1 MEMINV
7 MDVNLVLIVVG
18 AALAFGWG
26 FVYFSERVAGTAFME
41 INGTKTDAPMMVPM
55 ALEALYLLLLSW
67 LVTVFYMLQMDHGM
81 VRGIGVIFSETVII
95 GFFSSAAWS
104 QRPMKLAGLNS
115 GYFIGCIIILL
126 LTNYVG
132 RML

>member
-67 LVTVFYMLQMDHGM
+67 LVAVFLCCKWITAWCAAL
-81 VRGIGVIFSETVII
+81 VR
-95 GFFSSAAWS
+95 
-104 QRPMKLAGLNS
+104 
-115 GYFIGCIIILL
+115 YFPQL
-126 LTNYVG
+126 
-132 RML
+132 

>member
-7 MDVNLVLIVVG
+7 MDVKFVLIIVG

-26 FVYFSERVAGTAFME
+26 FFYFSNRVAGEAFREM
-41 INGTKTDAPMMVPM
+41 NSTKSDGPMMVPM
-55 ALEALYLLLLSW
+55 ALEALYLLLFSW
-67 LVTVFYMLQMDHGM
+67 LIAVFYMLQMDHSM
-81 VRGIGVIFSETVII
+81 VRGIGAIFLATVINSY
-95 GFFSSAAWS
+95 FSSAAWS

-115 GYFIGCIIILL
+115 GYFIGCIVILL

-132 RML
+132 RLM

>member
-7 MDVNLVLIVVG
+7 MDVNLVLIIIG

-26 FVYFSERVAGTAFME
+26 FVYFSERVAGKAFME
-41 INGTKTDAPMMVPM
+41 MNSTKSDGPMMVPM

-67 LVTVFYMLQMDHGM
+67 LIAVFYMLQMDHGTA
-81 VRGIGVIFSETVII
+81 RGIGVIFSATVII

-104 QRPMKLAGLNS
+104 QRPMKLDGLNS

-126 LTNYVG
+126 LTQYVG
-132 RML
+132 RMI

>member
-7 MDVNLVLIVVG
+7 MDVNLMLMIIG

-67 LVTVFYMLQMDHGM
+67 LVAVFYMLQMDHGM
-81 VRGIGVIFSETVII
+81 VRGIGAIFL
-95 GFFSSAAWS
+95 GYGDYRLFFICRLVTKADE
-104 QRPMKLAGLNS
+104 S
-115 GYFIGCIIILL
+115 GRIE
-126 LTNYVG
+126 
-132 RML
+132 

>member
-18 AALAFGWG
+18 ALSAFVWG
-26 FVYFSERVAGTAFME
+26 FVYFSERVAGKAFME

-67 LVTVFYMLQMDHGM
+67 LVGCFICCKWITAWCAAL
-81 VRGIGVIFSETVII
+81 VR
-95 GFFSSAAWS
+95 
-104 QRPMKLAGLNS
+104 
-115 GYFIGCIIILL
+115 YFPQL
-126 LTNYVG
+126 
-132 RML
+132 